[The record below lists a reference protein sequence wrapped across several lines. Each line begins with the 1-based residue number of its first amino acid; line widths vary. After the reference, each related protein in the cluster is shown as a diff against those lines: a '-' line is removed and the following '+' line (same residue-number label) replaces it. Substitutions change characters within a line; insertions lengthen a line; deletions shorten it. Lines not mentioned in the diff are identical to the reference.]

1 MTHREDHHSKASRE
15 KNEISGILSDEI
27 FRIFSMKQMTSM
39 TNRPE
44 NRSPHIE
51 DGDPPVDELKLGMAP
66 KSLTLTT
73 EIMNF
78 MDFLHIDKYG
88 GV

>member
-1 MTHREDHHSKASRE
+1 
-15 KNEISGILSDEI
+15 
-27 FRIFSMKQMTSM
+27 MKQMTPM
-39 TNRPE
+39 INRPE

-66 KSLTLTT
+66 KSLTMTT

-78 MDFLHIDKYG
+78 VHFLHIDKYG
-88 GV
+88 GA

>member
-1 MTHREDHHSKASRE
+1 MKYLEYFQMKYFE
-15 KNEISGILSDEI
+15 Y
-27 FRIFSMKQMTSM
+27 FSMKQMTLM
-39 TNRPE
+39 INRPE

-66 KSLTLTT
+66 KSLTMTT

-78 MDFLHIDKYG
+78 VHFLHIAKYG
-88 GV
+88 GA

>member
-1 MTHREDHHSKASRE
+1 
-15 KNEISGILSDEI
+15 
-27 FRIFSMKQMTSM
+27 MKQMTPM
-39 TNRPE
+39 INRPE

-66 KSLTLTT
+66 KST

-78 MDFLHIDKYG
+78 MNFLHIDKYG